1 MVTTNS
7 FRSSSFPV
15 GCGTKQGDLLS
26 QLLFIIALEPLAV
39 AIRFNSSVEGI
50 TMGGHENKLLIFVD
64 DFDRVLT
71 SDPHKSVPPLLEL
84 MNSFSDIS
92 GSKIN

>member
-7 FRSSSFPV
+7 FRSSSFSV

-26 QLLFIIALEPLAV
+26 QLLFIIALELLAV

-50 TMGGHENKLLIFVD
+50 TMGGHENKLLIFTD
-64 DFDRVLT
+64 DILVLM
-71 SDPHKSVPPLLEL
+71 SDPQKSVPPLLEL
-84 MNSFSDIS
+84 VNYIFRYLRV
-92 GSKIN
+92 